1 MPSFTANQLGMSFP
15 KPRDLI
21 FKIVP
26 IARTDS
32 STPKCVIPA
41 NAVVV
46 VCDVYQATAAVT
58 GAASYNLG
66 WSGATTG
73 LLNAFSLPTSSVG
86 LAAAGAAAGAQM
98 FTKQTVDRN
107 VIGTFTVGTSSAGGT
122 GFIRIGYYVV
132 GAQETLDD

>member
-1 MPSFTANQLGMSFP
+1 MPSFTANQIGMSYP

-21 FKIVP
+21 FKIIP
-26 IARTDS
+26 IARADS
-32 STPKCVIPA
+32 STAKCAIPA

-46 VCDVYQATAAVT
+46 VCDVFQATDAVT

-73 LLNAFSLPTSSVG
+73 LLNAFSLPTTKVG
-86 LAAAGAAAGAQM
+86 LAAAGTAAGAQM
-98 FTKQTVDRN
+98 FVKQAVDRN

-122 GFIRIGYYVV
+122 GYIRIGYYVV